1 MKNKGN
7 MTPTKYHNN
16 LLVNKPKDM
25 EICDLPNKEFNIAIS
40 RKLDDLQENIERQ
53 FNKTGKQ

>member
-1 MKNKGN
+1 